1 LNIAASGDFW
11 VPERPDVKVRGEFKA
26 EVGQQ
31 PEAMLAAGLVDDP
44 RVRPIG
50 GGVAFTASPTDSVK
64 SFLPITV
71 QGQFESGES
80 VTLVN
85 ARNHG
90 GSGHF
95 FTGGRPNYKAD
106 YAVVGDR
113 HVSCGDQLFGAVR
126 FRFGDPYWL
135 GHLQEGESCAVDS
148 DGSTVSVETSGDG
161 NWLVYTAT
169 TPETLRR
176 LETRVV
182 LGCLTLAQLALDQ
195 DFAARDT
202 QVRINDDDLWLTVL
216 GSGANTPPNEF
227 DYDTLLLRDEL
238 TIERF
243 AKWIPFNDTLDG
255 LASVASR
262 PIEGFLQSEVLVVT
276 ALLEGLHRRLPKV
289 FEQSKFPSASGSALD
304 RIKQAARRAAKDKA
318 AGQQNL
324 DPQRVRDAV
333 MKSVSHFEDVEY
345 LQRADD
351 VVTKVCAVL
360 PEIAQSVPVAD
371 LPVLL
376 RDGRNEMAHQLPLD
390 HEQEPLEVRYLRW
403 LVVASVT
410 PWLLRGLLLLVAG
423 VDPSVLHDRHLAYG
437 RFLFFRANVAQ
448 FVDELGW

>member
-1 LNIAASGDFW
+1 
-11 VPERPDVKVRGEFKA
+11 
-26 EVGQQ
+26 
-31 PEAMLAAGLVDDP
+31 
-44 RVRPIG
+44 
-50 GGVAFTASPTDSVK
+50 
-64 SFLPITV
+64 
-71 QGQFESGES
+71 
-80 VTLVN
+80 
-85 ARNHG
+85 
-90 GSGHF
+90 
-95 FTGGRPNYKAD
+95 
-106 YAVVGDR
+106 VVGDR

-262 PIEGFLQSEVLVVT
+262 PIEGFLQSEVLVVA

-351 VVTKVCAVL
+351 VVTKVCAV
-360 PEIAQSVPVAD
+360 
-371 LPVLL
+371 
-376 RDGRNEMAHQLPLD
+376 
-390 HEQEPLEVRYLRW
+390 
-403 LVVASVT
+403 
-410 PWLLRGLLLLVAG
+410 
-423 VDPSVLHDRHLAYG
+423 
-437 RFLFFRANVAQ
+437 
-448 FVDELGW
+448 